1 MSPDPAMF
9 SCTAD
14 GVPRPDITWLRVN
27 NGTEM
32 EVLEDSSTQITTTTL
47 NDRLIMSVLTFNET
61 QPSRS
66 GVYVCSATNL
76 VRSIRAMAEMI
87 VNGRLTLNTNVVLL
101 LWLVLAV
108 HCKYLF
114 ELIVQGKV
122 NIQ

>member
-1 MSPDPAMF
+1 MNVSVVSPDPAMF

-47 NDRLIMSVLTFNET
+47 NDRLIMSVLTFNGT

-66 GVYVCSATNL
+66 GVYVCSGINL
-76 VRSIRAMAEMI
+76 LGSAREMAGLT
-87 VNGRLTLNTNVVLL
+87 VNGRVD
-101 LWLVLAV
+101 
-108 HCKYLF
+108 YL
-114 ELIVQGKV
+114 
-122 NIQ
+122 